1 MAYKAVFN
9 DGSSLYHLNLNHDKF
24 GRFTFGDGDH
34 DGQTEYR
41 DSLRRRADSQAARDR
56 LDEYYTN
63 VGKGAYKSSSRGPS
77 GSNRSRNPYV
87 DNEGNLT
94 AAGQRR
100 YEAEKRANAQKSK
113 KNRVENEE
121 DLKDPKKWVNDDINT
136 MKDLAKANKD
146 LNDATKKMVE
156 EIFPDKKGERLDLSE
171 MTDDEIRRLVNR
183 ERLERD
189 YNSLFNEPQKNKG
202 AEFVKKTLEVN
213 SVITS
218 QVIAG
223 LTIAALVTKLVV

>member
-9 DGSSLYHLNLNHDKF
+9 DGSSLYHINNRHDKY
-24 GRFTFGDGDH
+24 GRFTFGDGDG

-41 DSLRRRADSQAARDR
+41 DRLRRKEDSQAARDR

-63 VGKGAYKSSSRGPS
+63 VGKGAYRSSGKGPS
-77 GSNRSRNPYV
+77 AGNRSRNPYV

-113 KNRVENEE
+113 KNRVEDPE

-136 MKDLAKANKD
+136 MKNLAKANKD
-146 LNDATKKMVE
+146 LDDATIKLID
-156 EIFPDKKGERLDLSE
+156 EIFPDKKGDRIDLSD

-189 YNSLFNEPQKNKG
+189 YNSLFNEPKKNKG
-202 AEFVKKTLEVN
+202 KEFVKTTLEIN
-213 SVITS
+213 SVFAS
-218 QVIAG
+218 QLIAG
-223 LTIAALVTKLVV
+223 LTIAALIQGLAL